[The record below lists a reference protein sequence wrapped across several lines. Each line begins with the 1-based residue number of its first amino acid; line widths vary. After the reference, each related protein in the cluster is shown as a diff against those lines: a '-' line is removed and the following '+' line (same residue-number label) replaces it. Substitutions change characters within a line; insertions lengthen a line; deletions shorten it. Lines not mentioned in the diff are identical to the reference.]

1 MRGIKQMLMGIVL
14 LLAGLMVD
22 RYFPAV
28 GLIPAVVGLGFAV
41 VGFMPDSTD
50 EK

>member
-1 MRGIKQMLMGIVL
+1 MKRIKQMLMGIVL

-41 VGFMPDSTD
+41 VGFMPDSTV